1 MTATSAETE
10 GRRGST
16 GMIPGREVIRRQVQ
30 MPAHKVLE
38 MAWRSIRL
46 RPGRSLLVTSG
57 IVLAVAFLSHILVG
71 EAIQQGI
78 QAGAPR
84 RLLEALQKEGKL
96 TGSAEAGSSAQ
107 TRWVVG
113 LAMLVGLVG
122 VINAML
128 LSVTERFAEIGT
140 MKCLG
145 ALDSLIVKLFLWES
159 LLQGLVGTTV
169 GGIVGL
175 SLAVLGAW
183 ADCGRQ
189 LWGLIPVAHVM
200 RLLAMSMLAGVGLTV
215 CGALYPA
222 WRAAHMRPV
231 EAMRHQM

>member
-1 MTATSAETE
+1 MVSPISDTE
-10 GRRGST
+10 GRRGSS

-30 MPAHKVLE
+30 MPMRTVVE
-38 MAWRSIRL
+38 MAWRGIRL

-57 IVLAVAFLSHILVG
+57 IVLAVAFLSQVLVG

-78 QAGAPR
+78 EASAPR
-84 RLLEALQKEGKL
+84 PLLESLRKEGKL
-96 TGSAEAGSSAQ
+96 TGAAESQSTSQ

-122 VINAML
+122 VINSML

-159 LLQGLVGTTV
+159 LLQGLVGTFL
-169 GGIVGL
+169 GGLVGL
-175 SLAVLGAW
+175 GLAVLGAW
-183 ADCGRQ
+183 ADCGGQ
-189 LWGLIPVAHVM
+189 LWPLIPAAQVM
-200 RLLAMSMLAGVGLTV
+200 HLLGMSMLAGVGLTV
-215 CGALYPA
+215 SGALYPA

>member
-1 MTATSAETE
+1 
-10 GRRGST
+10 
-16 GMIPGREVIRRQVQ
+16 MIPGREVIRRQVQ
-30 MPAHKVLE
+30 MPVRKVME
-38 MAWRSIRL
+38 MAWRGIRL

-57 IVLAVAFLSHILVG
+57 IILAVAFLTHVLVG
-71 EAIQQGI
+71 EAVRSRVREK
-78 QAGAPR
+78 APR
-84 RLLEALQKEGKL
+84 EMIEQLRKEGAL
-96 TGSAEAGSSAQ
+96 PEQDDAAASAQ
-107 TRWVVG
+107 TSWVVA

-159 LLQGLVGTTV
+159 LFQGLAGTACGILV
-169 GGIVGL
+169 GG
-175 SLAVLGAW
+175 SLAVAGALL
-183 ADCGRQ
+183 DCGGR
-189 LWGLIPVAHVM
+189 LWGLFPTGHV
-200 RLLAMSMLAGVGLTV
+200 LKLVGICLLAGVGLTV

-231 EAMRHQM
+231 EAMRSEV

>member
-1 MTATSAETE
+1 
-10 GRRGST
+10 
-16 GMIPGREVIRRQVQ
+16 MIPGRETIRRQVQ
-30 MPAHKVLE
+30 MPVRKVVE
-38 MAWRSIRL
+38 MAWRGIRL

-57 IVLAVAFLSHILVG
+57 IVLAVAFLSEVLAG
-71 EAIQQGI
+71 EAIGRGI
-78 QAGAPR
+78 ETNAPR
-84 RLLEALQKEGKL
+84 QLIESLRKEGKL
-96 TGSAEAGSSAQ
+96 TGAAEAQSSAQ

-122 VINAML
+122 VINSML

-145 ALDSLIVKLFLWES
+145 ALDSLIVKLFLCES
-159 LLQGLVGTTV
+159 LLQGLVGTLV
-169 GGIVGL
+169 GGLLGL
-175 SLAVLGAW
+175 GLAILGGL
-183 ADCGRQ
+183 ADCGGQ
-189 LWGLIPVAHVM
+189 LWGVIPTAQVM
-200 RLLAMSMLAGVGLTV
+200 RQVGLSMLAGVCLTV

>member
-1 MTATSAETE
+1 MMSPNSGGEE
-10 GRRGST
+10 RRGGT

-30 MPAHKVLE
+30 MPARKVME
-38 MAWRSIRL
+38 MAWRGIRL

-57 IVLAVAFLSHILVG
+57 IVLAVAFLTHVLAG
-71 EAIQQGI
+71 EAIQEGI
-78 QAGAPR
+78 QSHAPR
-84 RLLEALQKEGKL
+84 ALLESLRKEGKL
-96 TGSAEAGSSAQ
+96 DGVTEGSGAQ

-159 LLQGLVGTTV
+159 LLQGLVGTIV
-169 GGIVGL
+169 GGFVGL
-175 SLAVLGAW
+175 SLATLGAL
-183 ADCGRQ
+183 ADCGGP
-189 LWGLIPVAHVM
+189 LWGLIPWAEVF
-200 RLLAMSMLAGVGLTV
+200 RFLGMSMLAGVGLTV

-231 EAMRHQM
+231 EAMRAQM